1 MKHYYFQKK
10 KKKTFCTLA
19 LTLDSLVWS
28 KLPPTLRPST
38 STVTVRC
45 LSRNQDP
52 GMLQTSSPFRYV
64 WNGRRLENPNT
75 LQCCKSWGSYSIH
88 SRLSNAGLVSGGV
101 RVTRFGLGS
110 TNQLFSQGG
119 ILGQGGGG
127 GRVTADS
134 VVAGSA
140 PVETGGQPWASW
152 LCSTKPI
159 WLCAYR
165 SLSQA
170 SMLV

>member
-1 MKHYYFQKK
+1 MKHYFHNILHIS
-10 KKKTFCTLA
+10 T

-28 KLPPTLRPST
+28 KLFPTLRPST

-52 GMLQTSSPFRYV
+52 GMLQASSPFRYV
-64 WNGRRLENPNT
+64 WNARRVENPNT
-75 LQCCKSWGSYSIH
+75 LQCCKFWGSYSIH

-101 RVTRFGLGS
+101 RVKIFGFDPP
-110 TNQLFSQGG
+110 NQMVSQCG
-119 ILGQGGGG
+119 ILGQGGDG

-140 PVETGGQPWASW
+140 PVETGGQLWISW
-152 LCSTKPI
+152 FCSTKPI
-159 WLCAYR
+159 WLCAYM